1 VANNILPVIKTYRH
15 MVREAHKP
23 TNARSLPDGYRTVR
37 VQRTLDDLH
46 DQLDELS
53 RLAEAVTQQVPAP
66 IEEPEFA
73 VSSITPSVVAFKDL
87 TTTEFVVTGVG
98 FQQAATLSLGN
109 LAANVTPVSDRVLVA
124 TLGSRPQNAPSVPTT
139 YPVSVTNVADGETTA
154 PLQPGLVVL
163 P

>member
-1 VANNILPVIKTYRH
+1 PTLTPAIFLEDLLREIEDFASDEGPRLLQDGGRISVANNILPVIKTYRH

-46 DQLDELS
+46 DQLHELS

-73 VSSITPSVVAFKDL
+73 VKSVYPPVVDASTLSSGQDNVPV
-87 TTTEFVVTGVG
+87 VVTGVG
-98 FQQAATLSLGN
+98 FQHPAKIN
-109 LAANVTPVSDRVLVA
+109 
-124 TLGSRPQNAPSVPTT
+124 
-139 YPVSVTNVADGETTA
+139 
-154 PLQPGLVVL
+154 
-163 P
+163 